1 MDLNNINISD
11 LKEKLLQVA
20 DKKTLIKFGIGFGSI
35 ILFLIIYYAVLNPIV
50 KTKKVMLDDMTLKQ
64 TEISTFNDEII
75 VFTKRIKKLEPKYK
89 KNSTLFHSK
98 AEVEGLYLSLSKYAG
113 VNGLVISKIGKQK
126 PKPVLKEGVSED
138 TPDKLNKNNVSYY
151 KIPVNYEIR
160 GNFLGYIKFKRELA
174 RSNKMNFFKI
184 IILLSLF
191 FATIQSSFADS
202 HDKKNIVDQAKDLAN
217 KAKEIQA
224 KNEQNIK
231 DATEE
236 EEVPLNDPFAGNAAT
251 SSGDLI
257 AFDNDSEDQKKLTLN
272 NFKLVGIISGKFESY
287 VSLADSSGKVI
298 TIQLNEELEEG
309 LRFVDLRLTE
319 AIFEKEGGKYMVI
332 DFKNKVRE
340 VDEY

>member
-1 MDLNNINISD
+1 
-11 LKEKLLQVA
+11 
-20 DKKTLIKFGIGFGSI
+20 
-35 ILFLIIYYAVLNPIV
+35 
-50 KTKKVMLDDMTLKQ
+50 
-64 TEISTFNDEII
+64 
-75 VFTKRIKKLEPKYK
+75 
-89 KNSTLFHSK
+89 
-98 AEVEGLYLSLSKYAG
+98 
-113 VNGLVISKIGKQK
+113 
-126 PKPVLKEGVSED
+126 
-138 TPDKLNKNNVSYY
+138 
-151 KIPVNYEIR
+151 
-160 GNFLGYIKFKRELA
+160 
-174 RSNKMNFFKI
+174 MNFFKI

-202 HDKKNIVDQAKDLAN
+202 HDKKNIVEQAKDLAN

-231 DATEE
+231 DATE

>member
-1 MDLNNINISD
+1 
-11 LKEKLLQVA
+11 
-20 DKKTLIKFGIGFGSI
+20 
-35 ILFLIIYYAVLNPIV
+35 
-50 KTKKVMLDDMTLKQ
+50 
-64 TEISTFNDEII
+64 
-75 VFTKRIKKLEPKYK
+75 
-89 KNSTLFHSK
+89 
-98 AEVEGLYLSLSKYAG
+98 
-113 VNGLVISKIGKQK
+113 
-126 PKPVLKEGVSED
+126 
-138 TPDKLNKNNVSYY
+138 
-151 KIPVNYEIR
+151 
-160 GNFLGYIKFKRELA
+160 
-174 RSNKMNFFKI
+174 MNFFKI

-191 FATIQSSFADS
+191 FATMQSSFADS

-217 KAKEIQA
+217 KAKEIQT

-231 DATEE
+231 DATE

-309 LRFVDLRLTE
+309 LKFVDLRLTE

>member
-1 MDLNNINISD
+1 
-11 LKEKLLQVA
+11 
-20 DKKTLIKFGIGFGSI
+20 
-35 ILFLIIYYAVLNPIV
+35 
-50 KTKKVMLDDMTLKQ
+50 
-64 TEISTFNDEII
+64 
-75 VFTKRIKKLEPKYK
+75 
-89 KNSTLFHSK
+89 
-98 AEVEGLYLSLSKYAG
+98 
-113 VNGLVISKIGKQK
+113 
-126 PKPVLKEGVSED
+126 
-138 TPDKLNKNNVSYY
+138 
-151 KIPVNYEIR
+151 
-160 GNFLGYIKFKRELA
+160 
-174 RSNKMNFFKI
+174 MNFFKI

-191 FATIQSSFADS
+191 FATMQSSFADS

-236 EEVPLNDPFAGNAAT
+236 EVPLNDPFAGNAAT

-257 AFDNDSEDQKKLTLN
+257 AFDTDPENQKKLTLN

>member
-1 MDLNNINISD
+1 
-11 LKEKLLQVA
+11 
-20 DKKTLIKFGIGFGSI
+20 
-35 ILFLIIYYAVLNPIV
+35 
-50 KTKKVMLDDMTLKQ
+50 
-64 TEISTFNDEII
+64 
-75 VFTKRIKKLEPKYK
+75 
-89 KNSTLFHSK
+89 
-98 AEVEGLYLSLSKYAG
+98 
-113 VNGLVISKIGKQK
+113 
-126 PKPVLKEGVSED
+126 
-138 TPDKLNKNNVSYY
+138 
-151 KIPVNYEIR
+151 
-160 GNFLGYIKFKRELA
+160 
-174 RSNKMNFFKI
+174 MNFFKI

-191 FATIQSSFADS
+191 FATMQSSFADS

-231 DATEE
+231 DATE

-319 AIFEKEGGKYMVI
+319 AIFEKEDGKYMVI
-332 DFKNKVRE
+332 DFKNKVKE

>member
-1 MDLNNINISD
+1 
-11 LKEKLLQVA
+11 
-20 DKKTLIKFGIGFGSI
+20 
-35 ILFLIIYYAVLNPIV
+35 
-50 KTKKVMLDDMTLKQ
+50 
-64 TEISTFNDEII
+64 
-75 VFTKRIKKLEPKYK
+75 
-89 KNSTLFHSK
+89 
-98 AEVEGLYLSLSKYAG
+98 
-113 VNGLVISKIGKQK
+113 
-126 PKPVLKEGVSED
+126 
-138 TPDKLNKNNVSYY
+138 
-151 KIPVNYEIR
+151 
-160 GNFLGYIKFKRELA
+160 
-174 RSNKMNFFKI
+174 MNFFKI

-191 FATIQSSFADS
+191 FATMQSSFADS

-231 DATEE
+231 DATE

>member
-1 MDLNNINISD
+1 
-11 LKEKLLQVA
+11 
-20 DKKTLIKFGIGFGSI
+20 
-35 ILFLIIYYAVLNPIV
+35 
-50 KTKKVMLDDMTLKQ
+50 
-64 TEISTFNDEII
+64 
-75 VFTKRIKKLEPKYK
+75 
-89 KNSTLFHSK
+89 
-98 AEVEGLYLSLSKYAG
+98 
-113 VNGLVISKIGKQK
+113 
-126 PKPVLKEGVSED
+126 
-138 TPDKLNKNNVSYY
+138 
-151 KIPVNYEIR
+151 
-160 GNFLGYIKFKRELA
+160 
-174 RSNKMNFFKI
+174 MNFFKI

-191 FATIQSSFADS
+191 FATMQSSFADS

-236 EEVPLNDPFAGNAAT
+236 EVPLNDPFAGNAAT

-257 AFDNDSEDQKKLTLN
+257 AFENDSEDQKKLTLN

-309 LRFVDLRLTE
+309 LKFVDLRLTE
-319 AIFEKEGGKYMVI
+319 AISKKEGGKYMVI

>member
-1 MDLNNINISD
+1 
-11 LKEKLLQVA
+11 
-20 DKKTLIKFGIGFGSI
+20 
-35 ILFLIIYYAVLNPIV
+35 
-50 KTKKVMLDDMTLKQ
+50 
-64 TEISTFNDEII
+64 
-75 VFTKRIKKLEPKYK
+75 
-89 KNSTLFHSK
+89 
-98 AEVEGLYLSLSKYAG
+98 
-113 VNGLVISKIGKQK
+113 
-126 PKPVLKEGVSED
+126 
-138 TPDKLNKNNVSYY
+138 
-151 KIPVNYEIR
+151 
-160 GNFLGYIKFKRELA
+160 
-174 RSNKMNFFKI
+174 MNFFKI

-191 FATIQSSFADS
+191 FATMQSSFADS
-202 HDKKNIVDQAKDLAN
+202 HDKKNIVDQAKDLAK

-231 DATEE
+231 DATE

-309 LRFVDLRLTE
+309 LKFVDLRLTE
-319 AIFEKEGGKYMVI
+319 AIFEKEGGKYVVI
-332 DFKNKVRE
+332 DFKNKVKE

>member
-1 MDLNNINISD
+1 
-11 LKEKLLQVA
+11 
-20 DKKTLIKFGIGFGSI
+20 
-35 ILFLIIYYAVLNPIV
+35 
-50 KTKKVMLDDMTLKQ
+50 
-64 TEISTFNDEII
+64 
-75 VFTKRIKKLEPKYK
+75 
-89 KNSTLFHSK
+89 
-98 AEVEGLYLSLSKYAG
+98 
-113 VNGLVISKIGKQK
+113 
-126 PKPVLKEGVSED
+126 
-138 TPDKLNKNNVSYY
+138 
-151 KIPVNYEIR
+151 
-160 GNFLGYIKFKRELA
+160 
-174 RSNKMNFFKI
+174 MNFFKI

>member
-1 MDLNNINISD
+1 
-11 LKEKLLQVA
+11 
-20 DKKTLIKFGIGFGSI
+20 
-35 ILFLIIYYAVLNPIV
+35 
-50 KTKKVMLDDMTLKQ
+50 
-64 TEISTFNDEII
+64 
-75 VFTKRIKKLEPKYK
+75 
-89 KNSTLFHSK
+89 
-98 AEVEGLYLSLSKYAG
+98 
-113 VNGLVISKIGKQK
+113 
-126 PKPVLKEGVSED
+126 
-138 TPDKLNKNNVSYY
+138 
-151 KIPVNYEIR
+151 
-160 GNFLGYIKFKRELA
+160 
-174 RSNKMNFFKI
+174 MNFFKI

-191 FATIQSSFADS
+191 FATMQSSFADS

-231 DATEE
+231 DATE

-298 TIQLNEELEEG
+298 TIQLFEELEKG
-309 LRFVDLRLTE
+309 LKFVDLRLTE
-319 AIFEKEGGKYMVI
+319 AIFEKEDGKYMVI
-332 DFKNKVRE
+332 DFKNNVKE

>member
-1 MDLNNINISD
+1 
-11 LKEKLLQVA
+11 
-20 DKKTLIKFGIGFGSI
+20 
-35 ILFLIIYYAVLNPIV
+35 
-50 KTKKVMLDDMTLKQ
+50 
-64 TEISTFNDEII
+64 
-75 VFTKRIKKLEPKYK
+75 
-89 KNSTLFHSK
+89 
-98 AEVEGLYLSLSKYAG
+98 
-113 VNGLVISKIGKQK
+113 
-126 PKPVLKEGVSED
+126 
-138 TPDKLNKNNVSYY
+138 
-151 KIPVNYEIR
+151 
-160 GNFLGYIKFKRELA
+160 
-174 RSNKMNFFKI
+174 MNFFKI

-191 FATIQSSFADS
+191 FATMQSSFADS

-236 EEVPLNDPFAGNAAT
+236 EVPLNDPFAGNAAT

-257 AFDNDSEDQKKLTLN
+257 VFDNDSEDQKKLTLN

-309 LRFVDLRLTE
+309 LKFVDLRLTE
-319 AIFEKEGGKYMVI
+319 AIFKKEGGKYMVI

>member
-1 MDLNNINISD
+1 
-11 LKEKLLQVA
+11 
-20 DKKTLIKFGIGFGSI
+20 
-35 ILFLIIYYAVLNPIV
+35 
-50 KTKKVMLDDMTLKQ
+50 
-64 TEISTFNDEII
+64 
-75 VFTKRIKKLEPKYK
+75 
-89 KNSTLFHSK
+89 
-98 AEVEGLYLSLSKYAG
+98 
-113 VNGLVISKIGKQK
+113 
-126 PKPVLKEGVSED
+126 
-138 TPDKLNKNNVSYY
+138 
-151 KIPVNYEIR
+151 
-160 GNFLGYIKFKRELA
+160 
-174 RSNKMNFFKI
+174 MNFFKT

-191 FATIQSSFADS
+191 FITMQSSFADS

-236 EEVPLNDPFAGNAAT
+236 EVPLNDPFAGNAAT

-257 AFDNDSEDQKKLTLN
+257 AFDNDPEDQKKLTLN

-309 LRFVDLRLTE
+309 LKFVDLRLTE

>member
-1 MDLNNINISD
+1 
-11 LKEKLLQVA
+11 
-20 DKKTLIKFGIGFGSI
+20 
-35 ILFLIIYYAVLNPIV
+35 
-50 KTKKVMLDDMTLKQ
+50 
-64 TEISTFNDEII
+64 
-75 VFTKRIKKLEPKYK
+75 
-89 KNSTLFHSK
+89 
-98 AEVEGLYLSLSKYAG
+98 
-113 VNGLVISKIGKQK
+113 
-126 PKPVLKEGVSED
+126 
-138 TPDKLNKNNVSYY
+138 
-151 KIPVNYEIR
+151 
-160 GNFLGYIKFKRELA
+160 
-174 RSNKMNFFKI
+174 MNFFKI

-191 FATIQSSFADS
+191 FATMQSSFADT

-236 EEVPLNDPFAGNAAT
+236 EVPLNDPFAGNAAT

-257 AFDNDSEDQKKLTLN
+257 AFDNDSDDQKKLTLN

-309 LRFVDLRLTE
+309 LKFVDLRLTE

-332 DFKNKVRE
+332 DFKNKVKE